1 MKEFKFFQKPEPL
14 CWVGS
19 MGLVTPISEMSAGH
33 VYNICTLLK
42 GRNVIPNPYH
52 GKTND
57 EWLYIFEEE
66 LKNRFL
72 R

>member
-1 MKEFKFFQKPEPL
+1 
-14 CWVGS
+14 